1 MTQQMSRTLS
11 RTTLASLAALA
22 LPLLSTASAEAQC
35 DPGAVFCAE
44 IEVNGSVEVA
54 PPPPPSHV
62 VVQPAPPP
70 PQGQIVVVQPA
81 PPPPQVQVAPPR
93 QTTIIVEQHPQR
105 LRLQRPRQRVRRF
118 SLNARIGSMIGERLR
133 MGGLEGSIRFRP
145 ARIFG
150 VEFAVGAYGGTD
162 WNDMDR
168 IEVPV
173 SFNFMFWLPKA
184 SRFQVYFLA
193 GAGMSYAHAEGMHRG
208 YGEFMSRDMTYIGAQ
223 GGIGFEWRIHDRFAL
238 SLDAR
243 AFIRTRVDADDL
255 PEFFNPD
262 TGQTTDTSAGGIGT
276 LGAHFYF

>member
-1 MTQQMSRTLS
+1 MSRTPIS
-11 RTTLASLAALA
+11 RTLIASTLAALA
-22 LPLLSTASAEAQC
+22 LPLLSARAEAQC

-44 IEVNGSVEVA
+44 IEVNGSIEVEA

-62 VVQPAPPP
+62 VVQQQP

-81 PPPPQVQVAPPR
+81 PPPPQVQVMPPQR
-93 QTTIIVEQHPQR
+93 QTTVVVTHQRPQR
-105 LRLQRPRQRVRRF
+105 LQLRRPQQRLPRF
-118 SLNARIGSMIGERLR
+118 SVNARIGSMISERLR
-133 MGGLEGSIRFRP
+133 MGGIEGSIRFRP

-168 IEVPV
+168 YEVPV
-173 SFNFMFWLPKA
+173 TFNFMFWLPKA

-193 GAGMSYAHAEGMHRG
+193 GAGVSYAHAEGFHSG

-223 GGIGFEWRIHDRFAL
+223 GGIGLEWRINPRFAL
-238 SLDAR
+238 SIDAR
-243 AFIRTRVDADDL
+243 AFIRTRIDTDDL
-255 PEFFNPD
+255 PEFFNPE
-262 TGQTTDTSAGGIGT
+262 TGQTTDTSAGGVGT